1 MTTSPILWATGT
13 LVALALSATLAGHRL
28 ASATR
33 PGPASS
39 PALAATVPGTA
50 AAGDTGRILVVQA
63 DGRGHFTVHPRIE
76 GTTVTMM
83 VDTGATVVALT
94 SEDAAAAGIRPLP
107 RDFTRTVE
115 TANGA
120 VAVAPVRIRELRLGD
135 ITVRDVEAVVIP
147 AGRLG
152 TSLLGMSFLR
162 RLGGFDVARGRL
174 TLRS

>member
-1 MTTSPILWATGT
+1 MTTRPILWATGT
-13 LVALALSATLAGHRL
+13 LVAIALSASLAGNRL

-33 PGPASS
+33 PGAGSAPPVATPA
-39 PALAATVPGTA
+39 PGAATALDTA
-50 AAGDTGRILVVQA
+50 RILVVQA
-63 DGRGHFTVHPRIE
+63 DARGHFTVHPRVE
-76 GTTVTMM
+76 GATVTML
-83 VDTGATVVALT
+83 VDTGASVVALT

-107 RDFTRTVE
+107 RDFTRTVD

-120 VAVAPVRIRELRLGD
+120 VSVAPVRIRELRLGD
-135 ITVRDVEAVVIP
+135 IAVRDVEAVVIP

-162 RLGGFDVARGRL
+162 RLGSFDVARGRL